1 MDCKDQKMDCKDSA
15 SYLLGQ
21 LMCLEPFSKN
31 VERGELRLVLD
42 GPIEFCSG
50 LTSRECNSYK
60 TIHQLNLDII
70 TNEPDDRGC
79 NSGDQLEGGR
89 RLDGRLYVCNLIHAF
104 TSPFDPRRGFH
115 GGNFTWVDAPNGI
128 VAEGKLS
135 GITNAGTHRLPLPPP
150 EGCEQ
155 PCQKC
160 WAPGF
165 MEGRFCGTI
174 RRSHADPSLLG
185 CQIVGI
191 YKLRFEGE
199 LNQRRNPVT
208 GVLEGVIIFECPPA
222 ELQQSP
228 SPQAELM

>member
-1 MDCKDQKMDCKDSA
+1 MDCKDSA
-15 SYLLGQ
+15 SYILAQ
-21 LMCLEPFSKN
+21 PMCLEPFSKN
-31 VERGELRLVLD
+31 AERGELRLVWD

-70 TNEPDDRGC
+70 TNKPDYSRC
-79 NSGDQLEGGR
+79 NIGGR

-104 TSPFDPRRGFH
+104 SYGGDPKSRGFH
-115 GGNFTWVDAPNGI
+115 GGNFTWVDATNGI

-155 PCQKC
+155 PCQEC

-165 MEGRFCGTI
+165 MDGRFCGTI

-185 CQIVGI
+185 CQIVGM
-191 YKLRFEGE
+191 YKLRFEGT
-199 LNQRRNPVT
+199 LKDDRNHVT
-208 GVLEGVIIFECPPA
+208 GVLEGVVIFECPPA
-222 ELQQSP
+222 EPQQSS